1 MKIQLLHTHKFGQAT
16 VVEYVDEDGEY
27 HAEIY
32 TKRGLQSTSPN
43 RQY

>member
-1 MKIQLLHTHKFGQAT
+1 MKAQLLHTHKFFGQAT

-32 TKRGLQSTSPN
+32 SRRGLLCEV
-43 RQY
+43 R